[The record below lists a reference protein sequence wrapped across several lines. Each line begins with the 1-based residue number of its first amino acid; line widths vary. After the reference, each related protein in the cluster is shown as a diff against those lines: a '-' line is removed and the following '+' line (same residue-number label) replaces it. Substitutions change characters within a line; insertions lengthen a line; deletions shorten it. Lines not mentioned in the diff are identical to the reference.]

1 MKIRNSNSA
10 TSAIHDSDVMDDDYR
25 VEFNDDDEA
34 TVREDV
40 GTALAEKYPGIEAV
54 EDPSP
59 PPDSDDSAD
68 SDGADEQADDSD
80 TEGDNE

>member
-10 TSAIHDSDVMDDDYR
+10 TSAIHDGDVMDDDYR

-59 PPDSDDSAD
+59 PPDTDDSTD
-68 SDGADEQADDSD
+68 SGGGEQTDDSD
-80 TEGDNE
+80 TGSDTE